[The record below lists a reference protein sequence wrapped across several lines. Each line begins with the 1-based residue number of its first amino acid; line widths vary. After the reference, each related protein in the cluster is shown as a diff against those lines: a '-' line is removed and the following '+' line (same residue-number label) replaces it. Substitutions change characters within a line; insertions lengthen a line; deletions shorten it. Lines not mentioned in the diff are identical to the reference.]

1 MKKLQ
6 FKTNSRHISQLG
18 RELVTDFVTALV
30 ELIKNSYDADAY
42 GVKIILDK
50 PNTPQSRIVLIDT
63 GTGMTQSDF
72 ENKWMVIG
80 TNNKIT
86 EPYTPKGRKKA
97 GKKGIGRFSVERL
110 AEKVQ
115 IYSFPEFEPPYRV
128 DINWNSFEEI
138 NIPALTQRIG
148 ILKDHQE
155 STAAKFICNQLE
167 YFMVTDKILQEDK
180 DTVESILGTKSFEYP
195 MFYKNETLRL
205 LEDKVVPIIKKYE
218 DIELLIG
225 DVSSSLDTIDSQS
238 ESEVFTM
245 LEELYIKF
253 NLSKSQTGMILIM
266 EGLRDEWKQRDIDKL
281 QKELRLLVA
290 PDFIESDPFKIELVA
305 PEFKVE
311 DIVLVNEILDLR
323 YAKIDAEIFD
333 NAQKSRIIYS
343 DKEGKNDIVE
353 ENYEKPLLCG
363 NLKAEIYFFLRDS
376 ANLSD
381 AESGYNFRFAQRILD
396 TYCGIKIYRD
406 NFRVKPYGD
415 IGNDWLLLDQK
426 KVKDTHGYLVGNN
439 QVIGVVKIG
448 DETNPLLIDAT
459 NREGIIENEAY
470 SQLVSFLSKCTNLI
484 SDVRRKAYLAEQEE
498 IQKLADEKKKIDSQF
513 ENLKELYKEDD
524 FVKQIGKLSSND
536 EEVSAQKIDE
546 LLETYIAHTEKKKQ
560 GIEKI
565 QNDYNRHYSETQ
577 KAYQAKIDFQESEL
591 NLYKNL
597 ASLGMLTGSFGH
609 ETSDIVSRIQTS
621 LLLVNLYLDNGM
633 DINQIKD
640 VVSIVSGDFDRIYAY
655 SNLIV
660 NFLRKRK
667 RTIDSEINLSSALK
681 EVGGFYQTIV
691 KSFDITLNFVCED
704 TIEYKIKQIDFES
717 IVINMIT
724 NAFEQV
730 KGRENRKITVTIS
743 QSASHLIIYFE
754 DSGTGVPE
762 GKEKEIFRPFETTK
776 ENGIG
781 LGLNIVK
788 DIVEKYH
795 GDISVKRSETMLGA
809 KFIVTL
815 PKGDIADI
823 LSMLCKRKGVKII
836 EAEICPDHVHMLVEI
851 PPSISVS
858 YFVGYLKGKST
869 LMIFERH
876 ANLKYKYGNRHFW
889 CRGY

>member
-42 GVKIILDK
+42 GVKIILEK
-50 PNTPQSRIVLIDT
+50 PNTPQSRIILIDT
-63 GTGMTQSDF
+63 GTGMTQADF

-86 EPYTPKGRKKA
+86 APYTLKGRKKA

-115 IYSFPEFEPPYRV
+115 IFSFPESELPYKV

-138 NIPALTQRIG
+138 NISALSQRIG
-148 ILKDHQE
+148 ILKDHEE
-155 STAAKFICNQLE
+155 STAAKFICNQLDF
-167 YFMVTDKILQEDK
+167 FMVTDKILKEDK
-180 DTVESILGTKSFEYP
+180 EAVVSILGTSNFEYP
-195 MFYKNETLRL
+195 MFYDYRTLQIF
-205 LEDKVVPIIKKYE
+205 ENQVIPIIKKYE
-218 DIELLIG
+218 DVELLIG
-225 DVSSSLDTIDSQS
+225 DVLSSLDLIDEQS
-238 ESEVFTM
+238 ESKMFAM
-245 LEELYIKF
+245 LEELYTKYD
-253 NLSKSQTGMILIM
+253 LSAPQTGMIVIM
-266 EGLRDEWKQRDIDKL
+266 DGLRDEWKQRDIDKL

-305 PEFKVE
+305 PEFMVD

-333 NAQKSRIIYS
+333 NAQKSCIIYS
-343 DKEGKNDIVE
+343 DKDGKNDVVKDV
-353 ENYEKPLLCG
+353 YEKPLLCG

-381 AESGYNFRFAQRILD
+381 IESGYNFRFAQRILD

-415 IGNDWLLLDQK
+415 LGNDWLLLDQR

-470 SQLVSFLSKCTNLI
+470 SQLIVFLTKCINLI
-484 SDVRRKAYLAEQEE
+484 SDVRRKAFLDKQEE
-498 IQKLADEKKKIDSQF
+498 LQKLENDKKKIDSQF
-513 ENLKELYKEDD
+513 ETLKALYKEDD
-524 FVKQIGKLSSND
+524 FVRQIGSLASNGGGI
-536 EEVSAQKIDE
+536 SPQKVDD
-546 LLETYIAHTEKKKQ
+546 LLKKYFEHSEKNKK
-560 GIEKI
+560 GIEEI
-565 QNDYNRHYSETQ
+565 QNNYNRHYSDTQ

-597 ASLGMLTGSFGH
+597 ASLGMLTGAFGH

-621 LLLVNLYLDNGM
+621 LLLVNLYLDRSM
-633 DINQIKD
+633 DIDQIKD
-640 VVSIVSGDFDRIYAY
+640 VIAVISGDFDRIYAY

-667 RTIDSEINLSSALK
+667 RALNEEINLGDVLK
-681 EVGGFYQTIV
+681 EVGGFYQSIV
-691 KSFDITLNFVCED
+691 KSFNITIDFVCD
-704 TIEYKIKQIDFES
+704 NSIMYKIMQIDFES

-730 KGRENRKITVTIS
+730 KGRENRRIIVTIFP
-743 QSASHLIIYFE
+743 QDAYLIICFE
-754 DSGTGVPE
+754 DSGAGVPT

-795 GDISVKRSETMLGA
+795 GEVSVKRSETLHGA
-809 KFIVTL
+809 KFIVAL
-815 PKGDIADI
+815 PIGD
-823 LSMLCKRKGVKII
+823 
-836 EAEICPDHVHMLVEI
+836 E
-851 PPSISVS
+851 
-858 YFVGYLKGKST
+858 
-869 LMIFERH
+869 
-876 ANLKYKYGNRHFW
+876 
-889 CRGY
+889 

>member
-155 STAAKFICNQLE
+155 STAAKFICNQ
-167 YFMVTDKILQEDK
+167 
-180 DTVESILGTKSFEYP
+180 
-195 MFYKNETLRL
+195 
-205 LEDKVVPIIKKYE
+205 
-218 DIELLIG
+218 
-225 DVSSSLDTIDSQS
+225 
-238 ESEVFTM
+238 
-245 LEELYIKF
+245 
-253 NLSKSQTGMILIM
+253 
-266 EGLRDEWKQRDIDKL
+266 
-281 QKELRLLVA
+281 
-290 PDFIESDPFKIELVA
+290 
-305 PEFKVE
+305 
-311 DIVLVNEILDLR
+311 
-323 YAKIDAEIFD
+323 
-333 NAQKSRIIYS
+333 
-343 DKEGKNDIVE
+343 
-353 ENYEKPLLCG
+353 
-363 NLKAEIYFFLRDS
+363 
-376 ANLSD
+376 
-381 AESGYNFRFAQRILD
+381 
-396 TYCGIKIYRD
+396 
-406 NFRVKPYGD
+406 
-415 IGNDWLLLDQK
+415 
-426 KVKDTHGYLVGNN
+426 
-439 QVIGVVKIG
+439 
-448 DETNPLLIDAT
+448 
-459 NREGIIENEAY
+459 
-470 SQLVSFLSKCTNLI
+470 
-484 SDVRRKAYLAEQEE
+484 
-498 IQKLADEKKKIDSQF
+498 LADEKKKIDSQF

-815 PKGDIADI
+815 PKGD
-823 LSMLCKRKGVKII
+823 
-836 EAEICPDHVHMLVEI
+836 E
-851 PPSISVS
+851 
-858 YFVGYLKGKST
+858 
-869 LMIFERH
+869 
-876 ANLKYKYGNRHFW
+876 
-889 CRGY
+889 

>member
-1 MKKLQ
+1 MKKLH

-30 ELIKNSYDADAY
+30 ELIKNSYDADAH

-63 GTGMTQSDF
+63 GIGMTQSDF

-115 IYSFPEFEPPYRV
+115 IFSFPESESPYRV
-128 DINWNSFEEI
+128 DINWNSFEEV
-138 NIPALTQRIG
+138 NIPALLQRID

-155 STAAKFICNQLE
+155 STAAKFICNQLD
-167 YFMVTDKILQEDK
+167 YFMITDKILQEDK
-180 DTVESILGTKSFEYP
+180 DIVKSILGTNNFEYP
-195 MFYKNETLRL
+195 MFYNKETLRL
-205 LEDKVVPIIKKYE
+205 FEDKVVPIIKKYE

-225 DVSSSLDTIDSQS
+225 DVSSSLNTIDLQS
-238 ESEVFTM
+238 APKPFIM
-245 LEELYIKF
+245 LKELYNKY
-253 NLSKSQTGMILIM
+253 NLPKPQTGMILIM

-290 PDFIESDPFKIELVA
+290 PDFIESDPFKIELAA

-323 YAKIDAEIFD
+323 YAKIDAEIFN
-333 NAQKSRIIYS
+333 NAQKSRITYI

-353 ENYEKPLLCG
+353 ESYEKPLLCG

-376 ANLSD
+376 TNLSD

-396 TYCGIKIYRD
+396 TYCGIKVYRD

-470 SQLVSFLSKCTNLI
+470 SQLVVFLTKCTNLI

-513 ENLKELYKEDD
+513 ESLKEQYKDD
-524 FVKQIGKLSSND
+524 HFVEQIGELLSNGGD
-536 EEVSAQKIDE
+536 VSGRKIDK
-546 LLETYIAHTEKKKQ
+546 LLKTYIEHSEKKKQ

-565 QNDYNRHYSETQ
+565 QDDYNRHYSETQ

-609 ETSDIVSRIQTS
+609 ETSDIVSRIQSS
-621 LLLVNLYLDNGM
+621 LFLVNLYLDNGM
-633 DINQIKD
+633 DIKHIKD
-640 VVSIVSGDFDRIYAY
+640 VVSVVSGDFDRIFAY
-655 SNLIV
+655 SSLIV

-667 RTIDSEINLSSALK
+667 RSFDAEINLKSALW
-681 EVGGFYQTIV
+681 EIGGFYQNIV
-691 KSFDITLNFVCED
+691 KSFNIDLIFECEES
-704 TIEYKIKQIDFES
+704 IVYKIKQIDFES
-717 IVINMIT
+717 IIINMIT

-730 KGRENRKITVTIS
+730 KGRETRKIIVTIS
-743 QSASHLIIYFE
+743 QSASYLIIHFE
-754 DSGTGVPE
+754 DSGLGVPE
-762 GKEKEIFRPFETTK
+762 GKEKDIFRPFETTK

-788 DIVEKYH
+788 DIVEKYY
-795 GDISVKRSETMLGA
+795 GKISVKRSEILHGA
-809 KFIVTL
+809 KFVVTL
-815 PKGDIADI
+815 PKG
-823 LSMLCKRKGVKII
+823 
-836 EAEICPDHVHMLVEI
+836 EE
-851 PPSISVS
+851 
-858 YFVGYLKGKST
+858 
-869 LMIFERH
+869 
-876 ANLKYKYGNRHFW
+876 
-889 CRGY
+889 

>member
-1 MKKLQ
+1 
-6 FKTNSRHISQLG
+6 
-18 RELVTDFVTALV
+18 
-30 ELIKNSYDADAY
+30 
-42 GVKIILDK
+42 
-50 PNTPQSRIVLIDT
+50 
-63 GTGMTQSDF
+63 
-72 ENKWMVIG
+72 
-80 TNNKIT
+80 
-86 EPYTPKGRKKA
+86 
-97 GKKGIGRFSVERL
+97 
-110 AEKVQ
+110 
-115 IYSFPEFEPPYRV
+115 
-128 DINWNSFEEI
+128 
-138 NIPALTQRIG
+138 
-148 ILKDHQE
+148 
-155 STAAKFICNQLE
+155 
-167 YFMVTDKILQEDK
+167 
-180 DTVESILGTKSFEYP
+180 
-195 MFYKNETLRL
+195 
-205 LEDKVVPIIKKYE
+205 
-218 DIELLIG
+218 
-225 DVSSSLDTIDSQS
+225 
-238 ESEVFTM
+238 M

-333 NAQKSRIIYS
+333 NAQKSRITYS

-754 DSGTGVPE
+754 DSGAGVPE

-815 PKGDIADI
+815 PKGD
-823 LSMLCKRKGVKII
+823 
-836 EAEICPDHVHMLVEI
+836 E
-851 PPSISVS
+851 
-858 YFVGYLKGKST
+858 
-869 LMIFERH
+869 
-876 ANLKYKYGNRHFW
+876 
-889 CRGY
+889 

>member
-42 GVKIILDK
+42 GVKIILEK
-50 PNTPQSRIVLIDT
+50 PNTPQSRIILIDT

-86 EPYTPKGRKKA
+86 TPYTLKGRKKA

-115 IYSFPEFEPPYRV
+115 IFSFPASELPYKV
-128 DINWNSFEEI
+128 DINWNGFEEI
-138 NIPALTQRIG
+138 NIAALNQRIG
-148 ILKDHQE
+148 ILKDHEE
-155 STAAKFICNQLE
+155 STAAKFICNQLDF
-167 YFMVTDKILQEDK
+167 FMVTDKILKEDK
-180 DTVESILGTKSFEYP
+180 DAVISMLGTRKFEYP
-195 MFYKNETLRL
+195 MFYDNRTLQL
-205 LEDKVVPIIKKYE
+205 FEDKIIPIIKKYE
-218 DIELLIG
+218 DVELLIG
-225 DVSSSLDTIDSQS
+225 DVLSSLNLIDEQS
-238 ESEVFTM
+238 DSGIFTM
-245 LEELYIKF
+245 LEELYTKY
-253 NLSKSQTGMILIM
+253 NLPDPKTGMVVIM
-266 EGLRDEWKQRDIDKL
+266 EGLRDEWRQRDIDKL

-305 PEFKVE
+305 PEFRVD

-333 NAQKSRIIYS
+333 NAQKSCITYS
-343 DKEGKNDIVE
+343 DKDGKNDNVE
-353 ENYEKPLLCG
+353 DVYEKPLLCG

-381 AESGYNFRFAQRILD
+381 IESGYNFRFAQRILD

-415 IGNDWLLLDQK
+415 IGNDWLLLDQR

-470 SQLVSFLSKCTNLI
+470 SQLVTFLTKCTNLI
-484 SDVRRKAYLAEQEE
+484 SEVRRKAFLDEQKELQRLE
-498 IQKLADEKKKIDSQF
+498 NEKKKIDSQF
-513 ENLKELYKEDD
+513 ETLKALYKEDD
-524 FVKQIGKLSSND
+524 IVKQIGRL
-536 EEVSAQKIDE
+536 VSDDGGALPQKKVDD
-546 LLETYIAHTEKKKQ
+546 LLKTYIEHSEKKKK
-560 GIEKI
+560 GIEEI
-565 QNDYNRHYSETQ
+565 QNSYNRHYSDTQ
-577 KAYQAKIDFQESEL
+577 KAYQARIDFQESEL

-621 LLLVNLYLDNGM
+621 LLLVNLYLDRSM
-633 DINQIKD
+633 DIDQIKD
-640 VVSIVSGDFDRIYAY
+640 VIAVISGDFDRIYAY

-667 RTIDSEINLSSALK
+667 RALNKEINLGDVLK
-681 EVGGFYQTIV
+681 EVVGFYQSIV
-691 KSFDITLNFVCED
+691 KSFDITIDFICED
-704 TIEYKIKQIDFES
+704 SVMYNIKQIDFES

-730 KGRENRKITVTIS
+730 KGRENRRIMITIIPKD
-743 QSASHLIIYFE
+743 AYLIIFFE
-754 DSGTGVPE
+754 DSGAGVPI

-795 GDISVKRSETMLGA
+795 GEVSVKRSETLHGA
-809 KFIVTL
+809 KFIVAL
-815 PKGDIADI
+815 PKG
-823 LSMLCKRKGVKII
+823 
-836 EAEICPDHVHMLVEI
+836 EE
-851 PPSISVS
+851 
-858 YFVGYLKGKST
+858 
-869 LMIFERH
+869 
-876 ANLKYKYGNRHFW
+876 
-889 CRGY
+889 

>member
-640 VVSIVSGDFDRIYAY
+640 TKLLDPCTDDIFSGINPAIIGGKKENHYKYIAKNDRGTFYINTFKLN
-655 SNLIV
+655 SRTQIR
-660 NFLRKRK
+660 FRK
-667 RTIDSEINLSSALK
+667 A
-681 EVGGFYQTIV
+681 
-691 KSFDITLNFVCED
+691 
-704 TIEYKIKQIDFES
+704 
-717 IVINMIT
+717 
-724 NAFEQV
+724 
-730 KGRENRKITVTIS
+730 RENHENSLHTINTLIDEILLKFQYNAELHDLKDLIYQLDNLRHLKQQELGKLSKDEMFEKAEEYLNDKGIENSLVFEEYNMDFKMKFNGSTYYCELLVDNSLEEKTEYRKNIS
-743 QSASHLIIYFE
+743 
-754 DSGTGVPE
+754 
-762 GKEKEIFRPFETTK
+762 
-776 ENGIG
+776 
-781 LGLNIVK
+781 
-788 DIVEKYH
+788 VEKLTTWFEKLNSNFGILFYYPR
-795 GDISVKRSETMLGA
+795 INRMYFYPVSNNM
-809 KFIVTL
+809 TL
-815 PKGDIADI
+815 PEITDGK
-823 LSMLCKRKGVKII
+823 KIRQI
-836 EAEICPDHVHMLVEI
+836 KINDKCL
-851 PPSISVS
+851 
-858 YFVGYLKGKST
+858 L
-869 LMIFERH
+869 
-876 ANLKYKYGNRHFW
+876 
-889 CRGY
+889 

>member
-42 GVKIILDK
+42 GVKITLDK
-50 PNTPQSRIVLIDT
+50 PNSPQSRIILVDT

-86 EPYTPKGRKKA
+86 DPYTPKGRKKA

-110 AEKVQ
+110 AEKVH
-115 IYSFPEFEPPYRV
+115 IFSFPESESAYRV

-138 NIPALTQRIG
+138 NIPALIQRIG

-180 DTVESILGTKSFEYP
+180 DTVELILGTKNFEYP
-195 MFYKNETLRL
+195 MFYNCEILRL
-205 LEDKVVPIIKKYE
+205 LEDNVIPIIKKYE
-218 DIELLIG
+218 NIELLIG
-225 DVSSSLDTIDSQS
+225 DVSSSLDTINSQS
-238 ESEVFTM
+238 DSEMFNM
-245 LEELYIKF
+245 LEELYTKY
-253 NLSKSQTGMILIM
+253 NLPKPQTGMILIM

-290 PDFIESDPFKIELVA
+290 PDFIESDPFQIELVA
-305 PEFKVE
+305 PEFKVD

-323 YAKIDAEIFD
+323 YAKIDAEIFE

-343 DKEGKNDIVE
+343 DRDGKNDIVE

-363 NLKAEIYFFLRDS
+363 NLKTEIYFFLRDS
-376 ANLSD
+376 TNLSD

-448 DETNPLLIDAT
+448 DESNPLLIDAT

-470 SQLVSFLSKCTNLI
+470 TQLVDFLTKCTNLI
-484 SDVRRKAYLAEQEE
+484 SNVRRKAYLAGQQE
-498 IQKLADEKKKIDSQF
+498 IQRLEDDKKKIDSQF
-513 ENLKELYKEDD
+513 ESLKELYKKDN
-524 FVKQIGKLSSND
+524 FVKQIGNLSSSD
-536 EEVSAQKIDE
+536 GDISAKKIDE
-546 LLETYIAHTEKKKQ
+546 LLKTYIEHSEKKKQ

-565 QNDYNRHYSETQ
+565 QNDYNRHYTETQ

-621 LLLVNLYLDNGM
+621 LLLVNIYLDSGM
-633 DINQIKD
+633 ERSRIKD
-640 VVSIVSGDFDRIYAY
+640 VVSIVSEDFDRIYAY

-667 RTIDSEINLSSALK
+667 RNLDSEINLSNVLK
-681 EVGGFYQTIV
+681 EVVGFYQTIV
-691 KSFDITLNFVCED
+691 KSFDVTLNFVCED

-730 KGRENRKITVTIS
+730 KGREIRKITVTIS
-743 QSASHLIIYFE
+743 QSVSHLIIYFE
-754 DSGTGVPE
+754 DSGGGVPE
-762 GKEKEIFRPFETTK
+762 GREKDIFRPFETTK

-795 GDISVKRSETMLGA
+795 GEITVKRSETLFGA

-815 PKGDIADI
+815 PKGD
-823 LSMLCKRKGVKII
+823 
-836 EAEICPDHVHMLVEI
+836 E
-851 PPSISVS
+851 
-858 YFVGYLKGKST
+858 
-869 LMIFERH
+869 
-876 ANLKYKYGNRHFW
+876 
-889 CRGY
+889 

>member
-6 FKTNSRHISQLG
+6 FKTKSRHISQLG

-42 GVKIILDK
+42 GVKIILEK
-50 PNTPQSRIVLIDT
+50 PNTPQSRIILIDT
-63 GTGMTQSDF
+63 GTGMTQADF

-86 EPYTPKGRKKA
+86 APYTLKGRKKA

-115 IYSFPEFEPPYRV
+115 IFSFPESESPYKV

-138 NIPALTQRIG
+138 NISALSQRLG
-148 ILKDHQE
+148 ILKDHEE
-155 STAAKFICNQLE
+155 STAAKFICNQLDF
-167 YFMVTDKILQEDK
+167 FMVTDKILKEDK
-180 DTVESILGTKSFEYP
+180 EAVASILGTSNFEYP
-195 MFYKNETLRL
+195 MFYDYRTLQL
-205 LEDKVVPIIKKYE
+205 FENQVIPIIKKYE
-218 DIELLIG
+218 DVELLIG
-225 DVSSSLDTIDSQS
+225 DVLSSLNLIDEQS
-238 ESEVFTM
+238 ESKIFTM
-245 LEELYIKF
+245 LEELYTKYD
-253 NLSKSQTGMILIM
+253 LSSPQTGMIVIM
-266 EGLRDEWKQRDIDKL
+266 DGLRDEWKQRDIDKL

-305 PEFKVE
+305 PEFRVD

-333 NAQKSRIIYS
+333 NAQKSCITYS
-343 DKEGKNDIVE
+343 DKDGKNDVVKDV
-353 ENYEKPLLCG
+353 YEKPLLCG

-381 AESGYNFRFAQRILD
+381 IESGYNFRFAQRILD

-415 IGNDWLLLDQK
+415 IGNDWLLLDQR

-470 SQLVSFLSKCTNLI
+470 SQLIVFLTKCINLI
-484 SDVRRKAYLAEQEE
+484 SDVRRKAFLDKQAEL
-498 IQKLADEKKKIDSQF
+498 QKLENDKKKIDSQF
-513 ENLKELYKEDD
+513 ETLKALYKEDD
-524 FVKQIGKLSSND
+524 FVRQIGRLASND
-536 EEVSAQKIDE
+536 GDILPQKVDD
-546 LLETYIAHTEKKKQ
+546 LLKTYIEHSEKKKKD
-560 GIEKI
+560 IEEI
-565 QNDYNRHYSETQ
+565 QNNYNRHYSDTQ

-621 LLLVNLYLDNGM
+621 LLLVNLYLDRSM

-640 VVSIVSGDFDRIYAY
+640 VIAVISGDFDRIYAY

-667 RTIDSEINLSSALK
+667 RALNKEINLGEVLK
-681 EVGGFYQTIV
+681 EVGGFYQSIV
-691 KSFDITLNFVCED
+691 KSFDITIDFICED
-704 TIEYKIKQIDFES
+704 LIMYKIMQIDFES

-730 KGRENRKITVTIS
+730 KGRENRRIIVTIFP
-743 QSASHLIIYFE
+743 QDAYLIICFE
-754 DSGTGVPE
+754 DSGAGVPT

-795 GDISVKRSETMLGA
+795 GEVSVKRSETLHGA
-809 KFIVTL
+809 KFIVAL
-815 PKGDIADI
+815 PIGD
-823 LSMLCKRKGVKII
+823 
-836 EAEICPDHVHMLVEI
+836 E
-851 PPSISVS
+851 
-858 YFVGYLKGKST
+858 
-869 LMIFERH
+869 
-876 ANLKYKYGNRHFW
+876 
-889 CRGY
+889 

>member
-1 MKKLQ
+1 MNENDIGNIMNQ
-6 FKTNSRHISQLG
+6 FNKMLENNEIPEDFKNIINNFKNSSNNSANTNSSNSDNTNASNNSFNNMNMTSNNSSNNNDSNNAG
-18 RELVTDFVTALV
+18 DFGNEVPD
-30 ELIKNSYDADAY
+30 I
-42 GVKIILDK
+42 
-50 PNTPQSRIVLIDT
+50 
-63 GTGMTQSDF
+63 
-72 ENKWMVIG
+72 
-80 TNNKIT
+80 
-86 EPYTPKGRKKA
+86 
-97 GKKGIGRFSVERL
+97 
-110 AEKVQ
+110 
-115 IYSFPEFEPPYRV
+115 
-128 DINWNSFEEI
+128 DIN
-138 NIPALTQRIG
+138 TIG
-148 ILKDHQE
+148 PFKGTLYFAKLSNTKDE
-155 STAAKFICNQLE
+155 KE
-167 YFMVTDKILQEDK
+167 KY
-180 DTVESILGTKSFEYP
+180 
-195 MFYKNETLRL
+195 FYK
-205 LEDKVVPIIKKYE
+205 
-218 DIELLIG
+218 DI
-225 DVSSSLDTIDSQS
+225 SSRRDT
-238 ESEVFTM
+238 
-245 LEELYIKF
+245 
-253 NLSKSQTGMILIM
+253 
-266 EGLRDEWKQRDIDKL
+266 RDT
-281 QKELRLLVA
+281 
-290 PDFIESDPFKIELVA
+290 F
-305 PEFKVE
+305 
-311 DIVLVNEILDLR
+311 
-323 YAKIDAEIFD
+323 
-333 NAQKSRIIYS
+333 
-343 DKEGKNDIVE
+343 G
-353 ENYEKPLLCG
+353 
-363 NLKAEIYFFLRDS
+363 
-376 ANLSD
+376 
-381 AESGYNFRFAQRILD
+381 
-396 TYCGIKIYRD
+396 GIKIYRD

-470 SQLVSFLSKCTNLI
+470 SQLVGFLTRCTNLI

-524 FVKQIGKLSSND
+524 FVKQIGKLFSND
-536 EEVSAQKIDE
+536 ADVSAQKIDE
-546 LLETYIAHTEKKKQ
+546 LLKTYIKHTEKKKQ

-633 DINQIKD
+633 DSNQIKD
-640 VVSIVSGDFDRIYAY
+640 VVAIVSGDFDRIYAY

-667 RTIDSEINLSSALK
+667 RTLDSEINLSSALK
-681 EVGGFYQTIV
+681 EIGGFYQTIV
-691 KSFDITLNFVCED
+691 KSFDITLNFVCEE

-743 QSASHLIIYFE
+743 QSTSHLIIYFE
-754 DSGTGVPE
+754 DSGAGVPE

-795 GDISVKRSETMLGA
+795 GDISVKRSETLLGA
-809 KFIVTL
+809 KFIVAL
-815 PKGDIADI
+815 PKGD
-823 LSMLCKRKGVKII
+823 
-836 EAEICPDHVHMLVEI
+836 E
-851 PPSISVS
+851 
-858 YFVGYLKGKST
+858 
-869 LMIFERH
+869 
-876 ANLKYKYGNRHFW
+876 
-889 CRGY
+889 

>member
-42 GVKIILDK
+42 GVKVILDK
-50 PNTPQSRIVLIDT
+50 PNTPQSRIILIDT
-63 GTGMTQSDF
+63 GTGMTQSEF

-80 TNNKIT
+80 TNNKVT
-86 EPYTPKGRKKA
+86 EPYTPNGRKKA

-110 AEKVQ
+110 AEKVR
-115 IYSFPEFEPPYRV
+115 IFSFPEFESPYRV
-128 DINWNSFEEI
+128 DINWNSYEEI

-155 STAAKFICNQLE
+155 SSAAKFICNQLD
-167 YFMVTDKILQEDK
+167 YFMVTDKIFQEDK
-180 DTVESILGTKSFEYP
+180 AIVESIFGTRNFEYP
-195 MFYKNETLRL
+195 MFYSSDALRL

-218 DIELLIG
+218 NIELLIG
-225 DVSSSLDTIDSQS
+225 DVSSSLDTIDLQK
-238 ESEVFTM
+238 ESEIFNM
-245 LEELYIKF
+245 LVELYNKY
-253 NLSKSQTGMILIM
+253 NLSEPQTGMVFIM
-266 EGLRDEWKQRDIDKL
+266 EGLRDEWRQRDIDKL

-305 PEFKVE
+305 PAFKVE
-311 DIVLVNEILDLR
+311 DMVLVNEILDLR

-333 NAQKSRIIYS
+333 NAQKSRITYI
-343 DKEGKNDIVE
+343 DKGGKTDTAE
-353 ENYEKPLLCG
+353 ENYETPLLCG
-363 NLKAEIYFFLRDS
+363 NLKVEIYFFLRDS
-376 ANLSD
+376 GNLSD

-448 DETNPLLIDAT
+448 DESNPLLIDAT

-470 SQLVSFLSKCTNLI
+470 AQLVTFLTKCTNLI
-484 SDVRRKAYLAEQEE
+484 SEVRRRAYLAEQEE
-498 IQKLADEKKKIDSQF
+498 IQKLADEKRKIDSQF
-513 ENLKELYKEDD
+513 ENLKDLYKEDD
-524 FVKQIGKLSSND
+524 FVKQIGKLSSNVGD
-536 EEVSAQKIDE
+536 VSVKAIDS
-546 LLETYIAHTEKKKQ
+546 LLKTYIEHTEKKKQ

-565 QNDYNRHYSETQ
+565 QYDYNRHYSQTQ
-577 KAYQAKIDFQESEL
+577 KAYQSKIEFQESEL

-621 LLLVNLYLDNGM
+621 LLLVNLYLDNGNI
-633 DINQIKD
+633 DQIKD
-640 VVSIVSGDFDRIYAY
+640 VISIVSGDFDRIYAY

-667 RTIDSEINLSSALK
+667 RTLSAEINLSSVLK
-681 EVGGFYQTIV
+681 EIGSFYQTIV
-691 KSFDITLNFVCED
+691 KSFNITLQFVCED
-704 TIEYKIKQIDFES
+704 KIEYKIRQIDFES

-730 KGRENRKITVTIS
+730 KGRENRKIFVTIS
-743 QSASHLIIYFE
+743 QSPSHLMIYFE
-754 DSGTGVPE
+754 DSGAGVPE

-781 LGLNIVK
+781 LGLNIVM

-795 GDISVKRSETMLGA
+795 GEISVTRSETLLGA

-815 PKGDIADI
+815 PKGDEQDGRIDWPI
-823 LSMLCKRKGVKII
+823 
-836 EAEICPDHVHMLVEI
+836 
-851 PPSISVS
+851 
-858 YFVGYLKGKST
+858 Y
-869 LMIFERH
+869 
-876 ANLKYKYGNRHFW
+876 
-889 CRGY
+889 

>member
-1 MKKLQ
+1 MKKLH

-30 ELIKNSYDADAY
+30 ELIKNSYDADAH

-63 GTGMTQSDF
+63 GIGMTQSDF

-115 IYSFPEFEPPYRV
+115 IFSFPESESPYRV
-128 DINWNSFEEI
+128 DINWNSFEEV
-138 NIPALTQRIG
+138 NIPALLQRID

-155 STAAKFICNQLE
+155 STAAKFICNQLD
-167 YFMVTDKILQEDK
+167 YFMITDKILQEDK
-180 DTVESILGTKSFEYP
+180 DIVKSILGTNNFEYP
-195 MFYKNETLRL
+195 MFYNKETLRL
-205 LEDKVVPIIKKYE
+205 FEDKVVPIIKKYE

-225 DVSSSLDTIDSQS
+225 DVSSSLNTIDLQS
-238 ESEVFTM
+238 APEPFIM
-245 LEELYIKF
+245 LKELYNKY
-253 NLSKSQTGMILIM
+253 NLPKPQTGMILIM

-290 PDFIESDPFKIELVA
+290 PDFIESDPFKIELAA

-323 YAKIDAEIFD
+323 YAKIDAEIFN
-333 NAQKSRIIYS
+333 NAQKSRITYI

-353 ENYEKPLLCG
+353 ESYEKPLLCG

-376 ANLSD
+376 TNLSD

-415 IGNDWLLLDQK
+415 IGNDWLLLDKK

-470 SQLVSFLSKCTNLI
+470 SQLVVFLTKCTNLI

-513 ENLKELYKEDD
+513 ESLKEQYKDD
-524 FVKQIGKLSSND
+524 HFVEQIGELLSNGGD
-536 EEVSAQKIDE
+536 VSGRKIDK
-546 LLETYIAHTEKKKQ
+546 LLKTYIEHSEKKKQ

-565 QNDYNRHYSETQ
+565 QDDYNRHYSETQ

-609 ETSDIVSRIQTS
+609 ETSDIVSRIQSS
-621 LLLVNLYLDNGM
+621 LFLVNLYLDNGM
-633 DINQIKD
+633 DIKHIKD
-640 VVSIVSGDFDRIYAY
+640 VVSVVSGDFDRIFAY
-655 SNLIV
+655 SSLIV

-667 RTIDSEINLSSALK
+667 RSFDAEINLKSALW
-681 EVGGFYQTIV
+681 EIGGFYQNIV
-691 KSFDITLNFVCED
+691 KSFNIDLIFECEES
-704 TIEYKIKQIDFES
+704 IVYKIKQIDFES
-717 IVINMIT
+717 IIINMIT

-730 KGRENRKITVTIS
+730 KGRETRKIIVTIS
-743 QSASHLIIYFE
+743 QSASYLIIHFE
-754 DSGTGVPE
+754 DSGLGVPE
-762 GKEKEIFRPFETTK
+762 GKEKDIFRPFETTK

-788 DIVEKYH
+788 DIVEKYY
-795 GDISVKRSETMLGA
+795 GKISVKRSEILHGA
-809 KFIVTL
+809 KFVVTL
-815 PKGDIADI
+815 PKG
-823 LSMLCKRKGVKII
+823 
-836 EAEICPDHVHMLVEI
+836 EE
-851 PPSISVS
+851 
-858 YFVGYLKGKST
+858 
-869 LMIFERH
+869 
-876 ANLKYKYGNRHFW
+876 
-889 CRGY
+889 